1 MGGVGVIF
9 REKNSEIY
17 EKILIPFN
25 LVFVRKKNA
34 SDDLEYYKVVNL

>member
-25 LVFVRKKNA
+25 LVFVRKKMLVMILNII
-34 SDDLEYYKVVNL
+34 K